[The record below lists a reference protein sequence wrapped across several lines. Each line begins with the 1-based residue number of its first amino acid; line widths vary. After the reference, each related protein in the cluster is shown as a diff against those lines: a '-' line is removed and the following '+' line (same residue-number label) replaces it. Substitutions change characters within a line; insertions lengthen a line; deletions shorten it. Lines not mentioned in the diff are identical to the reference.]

1 MPPSP
6 SPPPPHEPMIPPA
19 PPTDV
24 ETPADDRFAPGEEI
38 VPGVFAWA
46 LIGDGRRCESWL
58 AWSTELWSPV
68 VIKLPLASQLDNPR
82 TARRLAEEAAMLD
95 RLRHP
100 AVNRLLADRHRHRV
114 PHLLLEYVEGPNL
127 ADVLEDNG
135 PLAPADAIR
144 LGMQI
149 GCGLHH
155 IHSRGVVHL
164 DIKPANVIL
173 CEGRAVILDFDI
185 ARPIGAPVGP
195 GQSQGTVGYMA
206 PEQCR
211 KLPFSPSMDV
221 FALGA
226 LLYEAVTGARAFPA
240 GPTGDDSSPEL
251 VLRPR
256 RPRRLRPEVP
266 PALDEAIAG
275 MLSRSLRRRPR
286 SAVEVL
292 RVLGA
297 ALPAGEE
304 ALWPEWAGALLDRR
318 TAGARPTKVA

>member
-1 MPPSP
+1 MTAA
-6 SPPPPHEPMIPPA
+6 PPA
-19 PPTDV
+19 TDTPTPPG
-24 ETPADDRFAPGEEI
+24 DRFAAGDEI
-38 VPGVFAWA
+38 VPGVFAAA

-68 VIKLPLASQLDNPR
+68 VIKLPLADQLDNPR
-82 TARRLAEEAAMLD
+82 TAQRLAEEAAMLD

-100 AVNRLLADRHRHRV
+100 AVNRLLADRHDHPI
-114 PHLLLEYVEGPNL
+114 PHLVLEYVEGPNL
-127 ADVLEDNG
+127 DDLLEENG
-135 PLAPADAIR
+135 PLDPPDAVR

-149 GCGLHH
+149 ACALHH
-155 IHSRGVVHL
+155 VHGRGLVHL

-173 CEGRAVILDFDI
+173 REGRGVIIDFDI
-185 ARPIGAPVGP
+185 ARPIGEPAGP

-211 KLPFSPSMDV
+211 RLPFSPSMDI

-240 GPTGDDSSPEL
+240 GPTDDDSSPEL

-256 RPRRLRPEVP
+256 RARHLRPDLP
-266 PALDEAIAG
+266 PALDEAISL

-286 SAVEVL
+286 TAVEAL
-292 RVLGA
+292 RLLDT

-304 ALWPEWAGALLDRR
+304 GLWPEWAGALLHRP
-318 TAGARPTKVA
+318 AARARAPRVA